1 MRYPFSPLWLVIL
14 YSIAGYSAE
23 EVSAIGGWSLKT
35 VASNLKKLQVPP
47 SESDSNGHAIRA
59 YLDLIR
65 ESRGNAAAL
74 HAISTLLAEVAHVPQ
89 QRRR

>member
-47 SESDSNGHAIRA
+47 SESDSN
-59 YLDLIR
+59 
-65 ESRGNAAAL
+65 
-74 HAISTLLAEVAHVPQ
+74 AENPTDDGKQNGFHHCFTPSDI
-89 QRRR
+89 